1 MKQLHATFLTLK
13 LYHWRWLAMSLGFTL
28 LYYVMILIFTMIRFE
43 EIPNYVATENVFRVY
58 AEILTHTPSLS
69 DALQIM
75 SDEAFFETGFK
86 DPNYYG
92 IATWSYS
99 LMPGKMLMVFVMA
112 MLLATFLILKRHA
125 NRTACL
131 LNKSSKQTP
140 KINTVAGIGTT
151 LISLTNISL
160 SWVACCA
167 VPNWSVALSMLG
179 LSSSLSLWLDPY
191 GKYMT
196 VIGMCLLLAA
206 IVYESRYLSKVNP
219 TLRRL
224 AN

>member
-1 MKQLHATFLTLK
+1 MKQVRITLSLIK
-13 LYHWRWLAMSLGFTL
+13 LYRWRWLSMSLGFTIAYFAL
-28 LYYVMILIFTMIRFE
+28 ILIFTMIRFE
-43 EIPNYVATENVFRVY
+43 NIPNYVATENVFRVY
-58 AEILTHTPSLS
+58 AEILAHTPSVS

-99 LMPGKMLMVFVMA
+99 LMPSKIVMVFVMA
-112 MLLATFLILKRHA
+112 MLLVTFLILKRHT

-131 LNKSSKQTP
+131 LNKRSQQTP
-140 KINTVAGIGTT
+140 KLNTIAGIGTT

-167 VPNWSVALSMLG
+167 VPNWSVALTMLG
-179 LSSSLSLWLDPY
+179 LSSSISLWLNPY

-196 VIGMCLLLAA
+196 VIGLGLLLAA
-206 IVYESRYLSKVNP
+206 IIYESRYLSKVNP
-219 TLRRL
+219 TLTRQ